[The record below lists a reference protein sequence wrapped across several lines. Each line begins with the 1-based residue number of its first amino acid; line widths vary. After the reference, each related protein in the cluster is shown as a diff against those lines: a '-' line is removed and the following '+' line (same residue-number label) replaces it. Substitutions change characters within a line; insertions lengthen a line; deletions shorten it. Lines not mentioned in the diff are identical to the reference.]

1 MKTCPRTLEAFK
13 RYRVFPSA
21 WKPGQRLAI
30 IGPNG
35 AGKTTLFNILN
46 GQLLPTTGQVYL
58 FGQDITRKSTHRRA
72 HLGMA
77 RSFQVSS
84 AFLGLTVLDNALLA
98 TQGTRPS
105 RFQMFRP
112 MTAYKDVYA
121 DVERLLEPWGL
132 CKHRNSVVKDLAYGD
147 QRKLEIALT
156 LASNPRFLLLDEPS
170 TGLTAAESAYIG
182 SMINTLGPDT
192 TVLLVAHDID
202 LVFGVAERIMVLH
215 YGQVIADGMPHDIS
229 ANPRV
234 REIYMGLK
242 EAVGDAGGWLTY
254 IPTTERVTCSRAFP
268 LVLGRARWWLSWVA
282 TVWERPPQ
290 SVRLSGFNPPRRG
303 TIRFK
308 GQEITAAKS
317 HRIAQLG
324 IGLVPQGRQIFPS
337 LSVQENLTVSA
348 RGSRKSS
355 PWDLQGIY
363 SLFPV
368 LRSRA
373 KNRGNQLSGGEQ
385 QMLAIGRALMTNP
398 DLLLMDEPSEGL
410 APVIVKELTRI
421 IAGLK
426 DRGFSIL
433 LVEQKSPHGI
443 GTCGLRVRDR
453 PRPNSL

>member
-1 MKTCPRTLEAFK
+1 MSKDFGGVQAVQGVSFSVEA
-13 RYRVFPSA
+13 
-21 WKPGQRLAI
+21 GQRLAI

-170 TGLTAAESAYIG
+170 AGLTAAESAYIG

-242 EAVGDAGGWLTY
+242 EAVGDAG
-254 IPTTERVTCSRAFP
+254 
-268 LVLGRARWWLSWVA
+268 
-282 TVWERPPQ
+282 
-290 SVRLSGFNPPRRG
+290 
-303 TIRFK
+303 
-308 GQEITAAKS
+308 
-317 HRIAQLG
+317 
-324 IGLVPQGRQIFPS
+324 
-337 LSVQENLTVSA
+337 
-348 RGSRKSS
+348 
-355 PWDLQGIY
+355 
-363 SLFPV
+363 
-368 LRSRA
+368 
-373 KNRGNQLSGGEQ
+373 
-385 QMLAIGRALMTNP
+385 
-398 DLLLMDEPSEGL
+398 
-410 APVIVKELTRI
+410 
-421 IAGLK
+421 AG
-426 DRGFSIL
+426 
-433 LVEQKSPHGI
+433 
-443 GTCGLRVRDR
+443 
-453 PRPNSL
+453 